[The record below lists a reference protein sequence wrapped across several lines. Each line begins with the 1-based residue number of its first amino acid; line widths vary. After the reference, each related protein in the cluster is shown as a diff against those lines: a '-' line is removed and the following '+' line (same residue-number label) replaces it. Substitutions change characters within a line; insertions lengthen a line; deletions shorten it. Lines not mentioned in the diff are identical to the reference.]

1 MQKVDWLRGL
11 CCTVHKV
18 DWLPGLDVAV
28 VKMADWI
35 PRCTGQNKVY
45 KKTVIMP
52 LFTAREG
59 VLNGVKIVPIA
70 VKKREEVENKRGWG
84 RQKTKQT
91 NKKPSFRVM
100 IIC

>member
-52 LFTAREG
+52 LSTAREG
-59 VLNGVKIVPIA
+59 VLNGVKIVPVA
-70 VKKREEVENKRGWG
+70 VKKREEEENK
-84 RQKTKQT
+84 K
-91 NKKPSFRVM
+91 
-100 IIC
+100 